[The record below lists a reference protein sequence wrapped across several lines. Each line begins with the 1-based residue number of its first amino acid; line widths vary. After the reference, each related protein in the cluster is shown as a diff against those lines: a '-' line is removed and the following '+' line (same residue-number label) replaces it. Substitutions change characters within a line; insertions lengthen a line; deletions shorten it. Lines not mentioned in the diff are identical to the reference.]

1 MKKIFMVMVLFLVCT
16 MSFGQ
21 DRVNRVNPTYVSE
34 GYTLTN
40 TMGWNY
46 NDQLGQWIGH
56 PNVIWNKTREFRDNW
71 EDVSRSKNNIYD
83 LQFKTIVINEQLY
96 YILIFNFIYGR
107 YLYPTIYEDWFWT
120 RRKEITI
127 LTENEFQKLC
137 NLSNTPISI
146 YGYKTSIDEYDSDQ
160 NEINYILQETKDND
174 DFFLRRIT
182 IYQATDGSIRFN
194 FDSTSKYN
202 VKDNEN
208 MNLDEQYFEISGEE
222 YLKLIMI

>member
-1 MKKIFMVMVLFLVCT
+1 MKKFFMAIALCLVCA

-21 DRVNRVNPTYVSE
+21 DRVNRVNPSYVTE

-40 TMGWNY
+40 IMGWNY
-46 NDQLGQWIGH
+46 NTQLGQWIGH
-56 PNVIWNKTREFRDNW
+56 PNVIWSYTREFRDTW
-71 EDVSRSKNNIYD
+71 EDISQSKNIYD

-96 YILIFNFIYGR
+96 YVLIFNYIYGR
-107 YLYPTIYEDWFWT
+107 YLYPNIQVDWFWT

-146 YGYKTSIDEYDSDQ
+146 YGYKTSIDKYDSDQ
-160 NEINYILQETKDND
+160 NEINYILQEINDNHY
-174 DFFLRRIT
+174 FFRRIT

-194 FDSTSKYN
+194 FNEASKY
-202 VKDNEN
+202 DMEN
-208 MNLDEQYFEISGEE
+208 MNLDKRYFEISEEE
-222 YLKLIMI
+222 YLKFINIH

>member
-21 DRVNRVNPTYVSE
+21 DRVNRVNPTYTNE

-40 TMGWNY
+40 IMGWNY

-56 PNVIWNKTREFRDNW
+56 PNVIWNKTREFRKDW
-71 EDVSRSKNNIYD
+71 EDISRSKNIYD

-96 YILIFNFIYGR
+96 YVLIFNFIYGR
-107 YLYPTIYEDWFWT
+107 YLYPNIQVDWFWT

-146 YGYKTSIDEYDSDQ
+146 YGYETSIDRYDGDQ
-160 NEINYILQETKDND
+160 NEINYILQEIKDND
-174 DFFLRRIT
+174 DYFLRRIT

-202 VKDNEN
+202 VKDNKN
-208 MNLDEQYFEISGEE
+208 MNLDKQYFEISGEE